1 MMPSPL
7 APITNH
13 ITCHFRLRQA
23 GMNFKRLN
31 VSPPTIKWNEAG
43 QIVEFKLMRPLPAV
57 RLIHQIASMLL
68 VAQ

>member
-1 MMPSPL
+1 MPLRLHRS
-7 APITNH
+7 TNH
-13 ITCHFRLRQA
+13 ITYHLRLRQA
-23 GMNFKRLN
+23 GRSFKRLN

-43 QIVEFKLMRPLPAV
+43 QIVEFKLMRPLPAL